1 MKEMKKMK
9 KSWFMGGIVFLSLVS
24 LMAMLMPLLYGVT
37 PLNKGSHEIWNNQA
51 IGDSLV
57 STEYTTINVDS
68 RGKHFLQLVVTG
80 HADSCQLVIYKEYS
94 NYVKSGAF
102 KWSGRTEVDSLD
114 AETDT
119 YTYLP
124 IFGAG
129 YVRFIVKPWG
139 DHSTTGTK
147 IDFILEVK

>member
-1 MKEMKKMK
+1 MKKLM
-9 KSWFMGGIVFLSLVS
+9 IFLFV
-24 LMAMLMPLLYGVT
+24 ALLIAVT
-37 PLNKGSHEIWNNQA
+37 PLNKGTHEIWNDQA

-80 HADSCQLVIYKEYS
+80 HADSCQLLIYKEYS

-102 KWSGRTEVDSLD
+102 KWSGRTRVDSLD

-124 IFGAG
+124 IYGAG
-129 YVRFIVKPWG
+129 YVRFIVTSWG

-147 IDFILEVK
+147 VDFILEVK